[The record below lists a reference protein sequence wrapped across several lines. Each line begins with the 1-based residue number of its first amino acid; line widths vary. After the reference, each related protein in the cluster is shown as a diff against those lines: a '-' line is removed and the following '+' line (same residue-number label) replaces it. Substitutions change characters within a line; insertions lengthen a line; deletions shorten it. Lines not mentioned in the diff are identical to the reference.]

1 MTLAVVYEP
10 NVSTFSYEV
19 LPCFSMQPNAQK
31 ISSSSEPQCSLRER
45 VEDPVQIENHV
56 KFKNS
61 TPTNLTHDTV
71 LLLAILARP
80 DGDS

>member
-1 MTLAVVYEP
+1 
-10 NVSTFSYEV
+10 
-19 LPCFSMQPNAQK
+19 MQRNAQK
-31 ISSSSEPQCSLRER
+31 ISSGPQWTTMQLRER

-56 KFKNS
+56 KFRNS

-71 LLLAILARP
+71 LLLAKLARP

>member
-10 NVSTFSYEV
+10 NVSTFSFEV

-31 ISSSSEPQCSLRER
+31 TSSSSGPQYRLRER
-45 VEDPVQIENHV
+45 VKDPVQIENRV

-61 TPTNLTHDTV
+61 TPTNLTYDTV

-80 DGDS
+80 DGDN